1 MTEKPALT
9 LIKIGG
15 NVLNDEST
23 LSQVLNHFSRLEGA
37 KILVHGGGRAA
48 TELAERLDLP
58 QTLIEGR
65 RVTDEATLRIAVMVY
80 AGLINKSIVAAL
92 QSKGLT
98 PLGIMGA
105 DLNLIRAQRRAPEP
119 IDYGYVGDV
128 RSVNT
133 QTLIPLLRAGV
144 TPVIAPLTHD
154 GEGQILNTNADT
166 IAHSL
171 ASALSQEYTVRLIY
185 TFERNGVETGTSGEV
200 IRSLTH
206 SEFKELKN
214 QGTITGGMIPKLENA
229 FHALD
234 SGVNEVVIGNAR
246 LLPGLLSGTTGTRVV
261 HEN

>member
-1 MTEKPALT
+1 MTQRPALT

-15 NVLNDEST
+15 HVLNDETT
-23 LSQVLNHFSRLEGA
+23 LSQVLSHFSRIEGM
-37 KILVHGGGRAA
+37 KVLVHGGGRAA

-92 QSKGLT
+92 QARGLK

-105 DLNLIRAQRRAPEP
+105 DLDLIRAQRRSPEP

-128 RSVNT
+128 RTVNT
-133 QTLIPLLRAGV
+133 QTLIPLLNAGV

-166 IAHSL
+166 IAHAL
-171 ASALSQEYTVRLIY
+171 ASALSADFSVRLVY
-185 TFERNGVETGTSGEV
+185 AFERNGVEAGTPGEV
-200 IRSLTH
+200 IRTLTH
-206 SEFKELKN
+206 AEFNELKKN
-214 QGTITGGMIPKLENA
+214 GTITGGMIPKLENA
-229 FHALD
+229 FRALD

-246 LLPGLLSGTTGTRVV
+246 ILPGLLDGSTGTRVI
-261 HEN
+261 HEV

>member
-1 MTEKPALT
+1 MTGKAGLT
-9 LIKIGG
+9 LVKIGG
-15 NVLNDEST
+15 HVLNDEST
-23 LSQVLNHFSRLEGA
+23 LSQVLNHFSRIEGK

-92 QSKGLT
+92 QAKGLT
-98 PLGIMGA
+98 ALGIMGA
-105 DLNLIRAQRRAPEP
+105 DLDLIRAQRRSPEP
-119 IDYGYVGDV
+119 IDYGFVGDV

-133 QTLIPLLRAGV
+133 QTLLPLLTAGV

-166 IAHSL
+166 IAHAL
-171 ASALSQEYTVRLIY
+171 ARALSSEYSVRLIY
-185 TFERNGVETGTSGEV
+185 TFERNGVETGANAEV

-206 SEFKELKN
+206 SEFKALRS

-229 FHALD
+229 FRAID
-234 SGVNEVVIGNAR
+234 SGVSEVVIGNAR
-246 LLPGLLSGTTGTRVV
+246 LLPGLITGTTGTRVV
-261 HEN
+261 HES